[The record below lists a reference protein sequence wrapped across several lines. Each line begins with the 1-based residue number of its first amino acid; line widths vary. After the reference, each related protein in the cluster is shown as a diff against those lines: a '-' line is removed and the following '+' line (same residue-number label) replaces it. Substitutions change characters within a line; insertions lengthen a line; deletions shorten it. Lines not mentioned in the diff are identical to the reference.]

1 MLCGPKG
8 STALTIPQCAV
19 CGRQTDLCELPG
31 RNETYCLQCSAD
43 VAASILLTTE
53 IDAATT
59 TGEETAGLVSEF
71 MQVSRRILA
80 RSQWV

>member
-8 STALTIPQCAV
+8 STAPAIAQCAV
-19 CGRQTDLCELPG
+19 CGCQTDLCDLPG
-31 RNETYCLQCSAD
+31 RNEKYCLQCSAD

-53 IDAATT
+53 IDAATM
-59 TGEETAGLVSEF
+59 TGEETAGLVAEF
-71 MQVSRRILA
+71 VQVSRRILA